1 MSSFNLRRRP
11 FALLATAAVALASFA
26 ACSAAP
32 AGTTAGSAGATATA
46 AATPTKGGTITFG
59 RAAATTSFDLN
70 NQITANNA
78 FAIDKVFEPLV
89 SFDTEGKIIPWL
101 AEKWTVSDD
110 QLTYTFTLRSGL
122 QFSDGTPVTAAD
134 AKFSLERHLKVQGP
148 LPLEAPIARIAATDA
163 ATVTITLKN
172 AYTPF
177 LSELSGFSNGVFPKD
192 FAGKSEK
199 EFFAKPIG
207 TGPWVVDS
215 WDPSGD
221 TSFTANSQYWQA
233 GKPYADKLVY
243 KVVAD
248 DTQRIQQL
256 QAGQL
261 SGIEAVAPATI
272 AQLSSN
278 ADLTVS
284 QLGSWEVEQVFFNT
298 QNQYFADQH
307 VRRAI
312 ALSLDRDGITQAV
325 TFGAAQTV
333 KTLIPPTIQYSAP
346 DVKALDNDP
355 AAAKTEL
362 AASKFPQ
369 GFSATILIASGNSV
383 RTQEAQIIQEA
394 VKPLGITLKIEAIEL
409 NAFRERFFAYKFDA
423 MINSGQS
430 DAPDPNGLIT
440 FQTDPKG
447 FSQSFWTHYTNP
459 EVTKLA
465 EEGRVTPDGDAR
477 AGIYARIQQILADDV
492 PYIPIYNTRN
502 VVASLASVHGLTPR
516 INGSVLFQD
525 VWIQK

>member
-1 MSSFNLRRRP
+1 MSLLNPRRRRI
-11 FALLATAAVALASFA
+11 ALLAAAATALITLA
-26 ACSAAP
+26 ACSAP
-32 AGTTAGSAGATATA
+32 PSVTGSSSASATA
-46 AATPTKGGTITFG
+46 ATTPTKGGTITFG

-70 NQITANNA
+70 SQITANNA

-89 SFDTEGKIIPWL
+89 SFDTEGRIIPWL

-110 QLTYTFTLRSGL
+110 LLTYTFTLRSGL
-122 QFSDGTPVTAAD
+122 KFSNGTPVTAAD
-134 AKFSLERHLKVQGP
+134 AKFSLERHLRVEGP
-148 LPLEAPIARIAATDA
+148 LPLEAPIASITAPDEATL
-163 ATVTITLKN
+163 TIILEK
-172 AYTPF
+172 ADTPF
-177 LSELSGFSNGVFPKD
+177 LSELSGFSNGIFPQD
-192 FAGKSEK
+192 FGGLSEK
-199 EFFAKPIG
+199 EFFAKPVG

-221 TSFTANSQYWQA
+221 TTFTANTHYWQA
-233 GKPYADKLVY
+233 GKPYAEKLVY

-261 SGIEAVAPATI
+261 SGIEEVAPATI
-272 AQLSSN
+272 SQLSGN

-298 QNQYFADQH
+298 QNEYFADPH

-333 KTLIPPTIQYSAP
+333 KTLIPPTILYSA
-346 DVKALDNDP
+346 DVEALDNDP
-355 AAAKTEL
+355 AAAMTEL
-362 AASKFPQ
+362 AGSKFPG
-369 GFSATILIASGNSV
+369 GFTATLLIASGNSV
-383 RTQEAQIIQEA
+383 RAQEAQIIQEA
-394 VKPLGITLKIEAIEL
+394 VKPLGITIKIEAIEL
-409 NAFRERFFAYKFDA
+409 NAFRERFFAYNFDA

-430 DAPDPNGLIT
+430 DAPDPNGLIA
-440 FQTDPKG
+440 FQTDPDG
-447 FSQSFWTHYTNP
+447 FSKSFWTHYTNDR
-459 EVTKLA
+459 VTTLA
-465 EEGRVTPDGDAR
+465 EEGRTTPDGEAR
-477 AGIYARIQQILADDV
+477 AAIYAEIQQILADEV
-492 PYIPIYNTRN
+492 PYIPLYNTRN

-525 VWIQK
+525 VWLQR

>member
-1 MSSFNLRRRP
+1 MSSLNTRRRRIVRLAAAAA
-11 FALLATAAVALASFA
+11 ALISLA

-32 AGTTAGSAGATATA
+32 SATTTGSAGATA
-46 AATPTKGGTITFG
+46 AATPTRGGTITFG
-59 RAAATTSFDLN
+59 RAAATTSFDLS

-89 SFDTEGKIIPWL
+89 SFDTEGRIIPWL
-101 AEKWTVSDD
+101 AEKWDVSGDL
-110 QLTYTFTLRSGL
+110 LTYTFTLRKGL
-122 QFSDGTPVTAAD
+122 TFSDGTPVTAAD
-134 AKFSLERHLKVQGP
+134 AKFSLERHITVQGP
-148 LPLEAPIARIAATDA
+148 LPLDAPIASIAATDD
-163 ATVTITLKN
+163 ATLTITLKN
-172 AYTPF
+172 ADTPF
-177 LSELSGFSNGVFPKD
+177 LSELSGFSNGIFPKD
-192 FAGKSEK
+192 FGGRSEK
-199 EFFAKPIG
+199 EFFAKPVG

-221 TSFTANSQYWQA
+221 TTFTANTGYWQA

-261 SGIEAVAPATI
+261 SGIEEVAPATI
-272 AQLSSN
+272 SQLSSDAN
-278 ADLTVS
+278 VTVS

-298 QNQYFADQH
+298 QNQYFADPQ

-312 ALSLDRDGITQAV
+312 AYALNRDGITQAV

-346 DVKALDNDP
+346 VKALDNDP

-362 AASKFPQ
+362 AASKFPD
-369 GFSATILIASGNSV
+369 GFTATLLIASGNSV
-383 RTQEAQIIQEA
+383 RAQEAQIIQEA
-394 VKPLGITLKIEAIEL
+394 VKPLGITIKIEAIEL
-409 NAFRERFFAYKFDA
+409 NAFRERFFAYNFDA

-430 DAPDPNGLIT
+430 DAPDPNGLIA
-440 FQTDPKG
+440 FQTDPDG
-447 FSQSFWTHYTNP
+447 FSKSFWTHYTNDR
-459 EVTKLA
+459 VTTLA
-465 EEGRVTPDGDAR
+465 EEGRTTPDGEAR
-477 AGIYARIQQILADDV
+477 AAIYAEIQQILADEV
-492 PYIPIYNTRN
+492 PYIPLYNIRN

-525 VWIQK
+525 VWLQQ

>member
-1 MSSFNLRRRP
+1 MNFSIRRRSRLVLV
-11 FALLATAAVALASFA
+11 AAAAAVLATVT
-26 ACSAAP
+26 ACSAILTPSTSASQS
-32 AGTTAGSAGATATA
+32 GT
-46 AATPTKGGTITFG
+46 PVKGGTITFG
-59 RAAATTSFDLN
+59 RAASTTSFDLN
-70 NQITANNA
+70 NEITANNA

-89 SFDTEGKIIPWL
+89 SFDAEGKIIPWL
-101 AEKWTVSDD
+101 ASGWVVSAD
-110 QLTYTFTLRSGL
+110 QLTYTFTLRDGL

-148 LPLEAPIARIAATDA
+148 LPLEAPVAKITATDDKTLA
-163 ATVTITLKN
+163 ITLKN

-177 LSELSGFSNGVFPKD
+177 LSELSGFSNGIFPQN
-192 FAGKSEK
+192 FGGKTEK

-221 TSFTANSQYWQA
+221 TTFTANPHYWQT

-256 QAGQL
+256 EAGQL
-261 SGIEAVAPATI
+261 SGIEQVAPATI
-272 AQLSSN
+272 SQLSSN
-278 ADLTVS
+278 AAVTVS
-284 QLGSWEVEQVFFNT
+284 ELGSWEVEQVFFNT
-298 QNQYFADQH
+298 QNQYFSDEH

-312 ALSLDRDGITQAV
+312 AYALNREGITQAT

-333 KTLIPPTIQYSAP
+333 ETLIPPTIQYSA
-346 DVKALDNDP
+346 DVKALDNDQ

-362 AASKFPQ
+362 ASSKYPD
-369 GFSATILIASGNSV
+369 GFTATLLIASGNST

-394 VKPLGITLKIEAIEL
+394 LKPLGITIKIESIEL
-409 NAFRERFFAYKFDA
+409 NAFRERFKAFKYDF

-430 DAPDPNGLIT
+430 DAPDPNGLIA
-440 FQTDPKG
+440 FQTDPEG
-447 FSQSFWTHYTNP
+447 FSQSYWTHYTNAK
-459 EVTKLA
+459 VTALA
-465 EEGRVTPDGDAR
+465 EQGRTTPDGKAR
-477 AGIYARIQQILADDV
+477 AQIYAEIQQILADQV
-492 PYIPIYNTRN
+492 PFIPIYNTKN

-525 VWIQK
+525 VWIQQ